1 MDKKEYEQIIKK
13 LREVLKKLSQELPVK
28 INRGILFGSY
38 ARGEAEEE
46 SDLDL
51 ILVSESFRG
60 LNYLERI
67 NQLLDLEWKLIDALD
82 KPFDLLFYSPE
93 EWEKEDSPIIR
104 IAKEDGIEVYSEER
118 EVKNNG

>member
-13 LREVLKKLSQELPVK
+13 LRELLKKLSQELPVK

-93 EWEKEDSPIIR
+93 EWEREDSPIIR
-104 IAKEDGIEVYSEER
+104 IAKEEGIEIYSEER